1 MTRTRS
7 SRTRAKKPLSKRY
20 SELTRGG
27 LFLIAGPCVIENEKM
42 AYATAGKLKEI
53 TSRLGMPFVFKAS
66 YDKANRTSIK
76 SFRGV
81 GIEKGLKILSGIA
94 KAFDVPVITDVHTAE
109 EVKKAAQSVDILQIP
124 AFLCRQTDLIVAAA
138 KSGRIVN
145 IKKGQFLSPQEM
157 GNITK
162 KAEAAGNNSLML
174 TERGFSFG
182 YNNLVVDL
190 KSIAYMK
197 TLGYPVIIDA
207 THAVQRPG
215 GAGDKSGGERQYV
228 EAIAKG
234 SVAAGAD
241 GVFLEVHPDP
251 DNALSDKETQYRLD
265 RVEILLESL
274 QDVYNAVNK

>member
-1 MTRTRS
+1 
-7 SRTRAKKPLSKRY
+7 
-20 SELTRGG
+20 
-27 LFLIAGPCVIENEKM
+27 M
-42 AYATAGKLKEI
+42 ARETAGKLKKI
-53 TSRLGMPFVFKAS
+53 TSAIGMPFVFKAS

-81 GIEKGLKILSGIA
+81 GIDKGLKILSVIA
-94 KAFDVPVITDVHTAE
+94 GEFDVPVITDVHTAE
-109 EVKKAAQSVDILQIP
+109 EVKKAAQFVDILQIP

-162 KAEAAGNNSLML
+162 KAEAAGNTNLML

-182 YNNLVVDL
+182 YNNLVVDM

-215 GAGDKSGGERQYV
+215 GAGDKSGGEREYID
-228 EAIAKG
+228 AIAKA

-251 DNALSDKETQYRLD
+251 DKALSDKDTQYRLD
-265 RVEILLESL
+265 RVEILLEKL
-274 QDVYNAVNK
+274 QDIYNVANKK